1 MYQFLCRASSR
12 SRWCIGCS
20 DRIKKSGFMVARKR
34 TLTQE
39 HLRAVGADTIPVCT
53 AGMDNQEE
61 FCEVII
67 EGRRN
72 ALDFNK
78 LENEIVSTAEALV

>member
-1 MYQFLCRASSR
+1 
-12 SRWCIGCS
+12 
-20 DRIKKSGFMVARKR
+20 
-34 TLTQE
+34 
-39 HLRAVGADTIPVCT
+39 
-53 AGMDNQEE
+53 MDNQEE